1 MQVIS
6 YLSGRLKKPELYLK
20 RQNLTFLPILLAT
33 FDFFEQPR
41 SSLRGFFSSS
51 NSAIKSEAV
60 LRRPTTKDVLAKK
73 VHLLQTTK
81 KSH

>member
-1 MQVIS
+1 MAFS
-6 YLSGRLKKPELYLK
+6 K
-20 RQNLTFLPILLAT
+20 NLNFIEATKFDILIILAI
-33 FDFFEQPR
+33 FIGNIFEQTR
-41 SSLRGFFSSS
+41 FFSSS

>member
-1 MQVIS
+1 MAFS
-6 YLSGRLKKPELYLK
+6 K
-20 RQNLTFLPILLAT
+20 NLNFIEATKFDILIILAI
-33 FDFFEQPR
+33 FIGNIFEQTR